1 MEVCER
7 VVLKDLES
15 SNALWRSVRVFIGF
29 WICAFWIDF
38 FVRCQRFAESQRQSL
53 KICWILCFQNVL
65 HGSLKFI
72 TSLQMFANVF
82 WRSFWRSVLN
92 VPGLVFWKEVSEASV
107 CQTFLEAN
115 GVQGVVGL

>member
-1 MEVCER
+1 MEICE
-7 VVLKDLES
+7 
-15 SNALWRSVRVFIGF
+15 GF
-29 WICAFWIDF
+29 HRFLDMCLLDRF
-38 FVRCQRFAESQRQSL
+38 FVHCQRFAESFQSEAESEDL
-53 KICWILCFQNVL
+53 LDFVIFQNVL

-82 WRSFWRSVLN
+82 GRTFWRSVLN
-92 VPGLVFWKEVSEASV
+92 VPGLVSWKEVSEASV